1 VSGTGLSIVSGQG
14 TRTITVSGSAAFTSG
29 TLFVRAKNCFG
40 QSCSARSLS
49 VKKQRSGCGTHK
61 GGMIL
66 DEEMPT
72 STIFPN
78 PAKDNINIRFETIE
92 NEKVGIMLMDNSG
105 KVKLRSEQ
113 IYPEGSQVKSINT
126 TGLTKG
132 TYFVKIIKNGKPS
145 KTLSVVIQ

>member
-1 VSGTGLSIVSGQG
+1 L
-14 TRTITVSGSAAFTSG
+14 
-29 TLFVRAKNCFG
+29 
-40 QSCSARSLS
+40 
-49 VKKQRSGCGTHK
+49 KKQKTGCNTGR
-61 GGMIL
+61 GIL
-66 DEEMPT
+66 STNEEEIT
-72 STIFPN
+72 SAIFPN
-78 PAKDNINIRFETIE
+78 PAKGNINIRFESLE

>member
-1 VSGTGLSIVSGQG
+1 VNKQKTGCSTGRGISF
-14 TRTITVSGSAAFTSG
+14 TNEEEITS
-29 TLFVRAKNCFG
+29 
-40 QSCSARSLS
+40 
-49 VKKQRSGCGTHK
+49 
-61 GGMIL
+61 
-66 DEEMPT
+66 
-72 STIFPN
+72 IFPN

-113 IYPEGSQVKSINT
+113 IYPEGSQVQSINT